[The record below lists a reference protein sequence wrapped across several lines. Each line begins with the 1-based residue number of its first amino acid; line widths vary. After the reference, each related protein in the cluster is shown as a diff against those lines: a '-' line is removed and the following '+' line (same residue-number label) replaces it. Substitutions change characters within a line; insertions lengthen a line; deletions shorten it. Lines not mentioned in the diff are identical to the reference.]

1 MTLNIVYLFLLCSLL
16 SARDPFH
23 SFASESKNNADIKLV
38 GIMRCKDS
46 ICGLIQDIKGNF
58 KEVFIGDEID
68 EWLVAGIVDTHIE
81 LKNKINH
88 KQLVVEIS
96 Q

>member
-1 MTLNIVYLFLLCSLL
+1 MMLNIVYLFLLCSFL

-23 SFASESKNNADIKLV
+23 SFTSKSKENADIKLV
-38 GIMRCKDS
+38 GIMRCKGS
-46 ICGLIQDIKGNF
+46 ICGFIQDIEGNF

-68 EWLVAGIVDTHIE
+68 EWRVVHIVDTHIE
-81 LKNKINH
+81 LKNKMNH
-88 KQLVVEIS
+88 KQLVVQIS